1 MIYMT
6 GHINYGGRVTDDWDR
21 VCLLSILKK
30 YYTIEALTDKYCFSE
45 SETYF
50 IPNCYTI
57 EDFRLAIETLPNQ
70 DDPVVF
76 GLHDNANL
84 IFMGQESNKIIET
97 ILSLEA
103 ASSAKSETSPDAQVL
118 ATITNLSNL
127 PAAMPT
133 SILKDHLKGDAD
145 SVILPSLTTFLLQEV
160 TKFNNLLNVMKNS
173 LVQLEMA
180 IKGLVVMS
188 QELDEMY
195 TSFLN
200 NTVPN
205 LWKKVA
211 YSSLK
216 PLSSWIKDLKERVL
230 FISDWFLKQLPN
242 GYWMSGFFFPQGF
255 LTGVLQTH
263 ARKYKIPIDTLAF
276 KYRTTDT

>member
-1 MIYMT
+1 MT

-127 PAAMPT
+127 PAVMPT
-133 SILKDHLKGDAD
+133 STLKDHLKGDAD

>member
-1 MIYMT
+1 MA

-133 SILKDHLKGDAD
+133 STLKDHLKGDAD

>member
-1 MIYMT
+1 MT